1 MTPTPSAKR
10 KAADDDRQK
19 DDNARKRN
27 AHQQDSLNGTI
38 TSNNLTECEQEVLK
52 GGENAK
58 DWSLAIC
65 NDIYAKPSV
74 CGKFVRCGACGIS
87 GRTQGVINMRH
98 PYAVGN
104 WNSHCTSDVHSN
116 VVANFEAEKKIA
128 SLNSKKQK

>member
-19 DDNARKRN
+19 DDNARKRST
-27 AHQQDSLNGTI
+27 HQQDSLDGTI
-38 TSNNLTECEQEVLK
+38 TSNNLTECEQELLK

-74 CGKFVRCGACGIS
+74 CR
-87 GRTQGVINMRH
+87 
-98 PYAVGN
+98 
-104 WNSHCTSDVHSN
+104 
-116 VVANFEAEKKIA
+116 KKIGVVRVV
-128 SLNSKKQK
+128 LVGGHRG